1 MDEDFRLIDNN
12 LLIRMPTE
20 IDHHKSVNISSKA
33 DRLILSK
40 KVENVVFDFEQT
52 TFMDSSGIAV
62 LLRTW
67 RRVQEADAAME
78 VTAVPRQPW
87 KVFATAG
94 LPKIIPMSTL

>member
-1 MDEDFRLIDNN
+1 M
-12 LLIRMPTE
+12 
-20 IDHHKSVNISSKA
+20 SGV
-33 DRLILSK
+33 
-40 KVENVVFDFEQT
+40 